1 MLQLLIVIKRL
12 TYCLVKYIELS
23 FHLWH
28 FALLTCL
35 QKKNDLNANEKE
47 RLKQNIEDTLQ
58 SCAETLPD
66 STVAIL
72 LFGLLVLEQ
81 RCSAE
86 LIDLLVTRLSSQ
98 NYSTYLGRQITF
110 ILIQQGYTKELKLHL
125 NMLKQKNNKD
135 STIQPWLELAQRS
148 GHCSFADNQ
157 KRDYHS
163 HAESA
168 PHYLIE
174 KCFNASTLTASQNN

>member
-12 TYCLVKYIELS
+12 TYCFTTHRAELS
-23 FHLWH
+23 PL
-28 FALLTCL
+28 ALRTVNMLK

-98 NYSTYLGRQITF
+98 NYSTYLGDR
-110 ILIQQGYTKELKLHL
+110 
-125 NMLKQKNNKD
+125 
-135 STIQPWLELAQRS
+135 
-148 GHCSFADNQ
+148 
-157 KRDYHS
+157 
-163 HAESA
+163 
-168 PHYLIE
+168 
-174 KCFNASTLTASQNN
+174 